1 VPANNPQVATVRA
14 AVAYTLDKLDTLQ
27 LPDNCTV
34 IVGQHAASGG
44 RVSLFPNDSDQ
55 FRRIVAQLADTQR
68 SPYGAHTIGFV
79 GGATVWVFPPDG
91 IEVRT

>member
-1 VPANNPQVATVRA
+1 MPANNPAIATVRA
-14 AVAYTLDKLDTLQ
+14 AVAYTLDQIDTLQ
-27 LPDNCTV
+27 LPNDCTV
-34 IVGQHAASGG
+34 IVGQHSVSGG

-55 FRRIVAQLADTQR
+55 FCNIVAQLADPGR

-91 IEVRT
+91 IEVRL